1 MAEPVILA
9 ARKRRDGSAPAA
21 HAAPDAAPAE
31 PAGNDNAPLITTST
45 LIADT
50 MHCGL
55 CLVTVEDALA
65 KVPGVLE
72 ARVNLTTRRVRVRH
86 DRARVGVEQ
95 LIETVQGVG
104 YPAAELIDGRE
115 AETEAR
121 DLDFLKRLGVAGF
134 AAANIMLLSVSVW
147 SAGHNGD
154 MGAGLQGLFHWLSA
168 LIALPAVVYAG
179 QPFFRSAGAALKAGH
194 LNMDVPISL
203 GVTLATAMSVF
214 QTFRGSEQV
223 YFDAAVTLLFFLLIG
238 RYLDQR
244 MRTRAA
250 GAAANLIGLK
260 AITATLLKPDGE
272 TERVSSRSLKAGQRL
287 LVAAGERIAADG
299 CIVEGTSEVE
309 ESLITGESVP
319 RAVAAGDTVY
329 AGTVNAS
336 GPLIVEATAT
346 DQNTLLSEIGRLMET
361 AEQGRGRYVR
371 LADRA
376 ARIYAPSVH
385 VLGASTFVGWML
397 MGAGWEAA
405 LTAAI
410 AVLII
415 TCPCALALA
424 VPAVQVA
431 ASSRL
436 FARGV
441 IVKAADGLERLS
453 EVDTVVLDKTGT
465 LTLGEPHLIGVE
477 TVDRHLLARAAGLAA
492 ASRHPYSRA
501 VVRAAR
507 AAGLTVE
514 AATGVSETAGA
525 GLAAPAQTM
534 ATEATTTARGAATG
548 EDRLGSGAW
557 VGLPDVARNEATLWF
572 RPAGG
577 DAIALRFEDEL
588 RPDAAETVAR
598 LQAMGLGV
606 ELLSGD
612 RPAAVAAAAGA
623 TGIATY
629 TAEAKPAGKIARLD
643 ELKAAGRR
651 PLMVGD
657 GLNDAPALAAGQASL
672 SPASAADISQTASD
686 AVFQGARLAPVVEAI
701 AVSRQAQRMAVQN
714 FAIALAYNVV
724 FVPLAVAGVVTPLL
738 AAVAMSG
745 SSIAVVGN
753 ALRLRT
759 MKV

>member
-1 MAEPVILA
+1 MAGAVKIVGGASAADLPAPNADTPVTAAETGLA
-9 ARKRRDGSAPAA
+9 SEGAV
-21 HAAPDAAPAE
+21 
-31 PAGNDNAPLITTST
+31 NDNAPLIATST

-55 CLVTVEDALA
+55 CLVTIEDALA

-86 DRARVGVEQ
+86 DRALVPVER
-95 LIETVQGVG
+95 LLETVEKAG
-104 YPAAELIDGRE
+104 YPAAELIDGRD
-115 AETEAR
+115 AESEAR
-121 DLDFLKRLGVAGF
+121 DLDFLKRMGVAGF

-147 SAGHNGD
+147 SAGNSGD
-154 MGAGLQGLFHWLSA
+154 MGAGMQGLFHWLSA
-168 LIALPAVVYAG
+168 LIALPAVAYAG
-179 QPFFRSAGAALKAGH
+179 QPFFRSAGRALRAGH

-203 GVTLATAMSVF
+203 GVILATAMSVF
-214 QTFRGSEQV
+214 QTARGSEQV

-250 GAAANLIGLK
+250 GAAANLVGLK
-260 AITATLLKPDGE
+260 ATSATLLKEGGE
-272 TERVSSRSLKAGQRL
+272 MERVSSRSLRAGQRI

-299 CIVEGTSEVE
+299 RIVTGQSEVE

-319 RAVAAGDTVY
+319 RAIAPGAMVY
-329 AGTVNAS
+329 AGTINAS
-336 GPLIVEATAT
+336 APIVVEATAT
-346 DQNTLLSEIGRLMET
+346 DQNTLLAEIGRLMET

-376 ARIYAPSVH
+376 ARIYAPAVH
-385 VLGASTFVGWML
+385 VLGAGTFIGWML

-436 FARGV
+436 FSKGV

-465 LTLGEPHLIGVE
+465 LTLGEPRL
-477 TVDRHLLARAAGLAA
+477 TNPSAVDAAMLARAALLAA

-501 VVRAAR
+501 VVRAAND
-507 AAGLTVE
+507 AGITVE
-514 AATGVSETAGA
+514 AASDVTETPGA
-525 GLAAPAQTM
+525 GLSRPV
-534 ATEATTTARGAATG
+534 EGG

-557 VGLPDVARNEATLWF
+557 VGLDGQRQDEATLWF
-572 RPAGG
+572 RAAGREPV
-577 DAIALRFEDEL
+577 ALRFEDEV
-588 RPDAAETVAR
+588 RSDAAATVAR
-598 LQAMGLGV
+598 LKRLGLAV

-612 RPAAVAAAAGA
+612 RPEAVAAAAA
-623 TGIATY
+623 ETDIATY
-629 TAEAKPAGKIARLD
+629 RARARPADKIARLD

-657 GLNDAPALAAGQASL
+657 GLNDAPALAAGHASL

-686 AVFQGARLAPVVEAI
+686 AIFQGGRLGSIAEAV
-701 AVSRQAQRMAVQN
+701 AVSRAAQRMALQN
-714 FAIALAYNVV
+714 FGIALAYNVV

-738 AAVAMSG
+738 AAIAMSG
-745 SSIAVVGN
+745 SSVAVTGN

-759 MKV
+759 MRL

>member
-1 MAEPVILA
+1 MS
-9 ARKRRDGSAPAA
+9 SAPHTTSTNKAGGVS
-21 HAAPDAAPAE
+21 DAAGSGVLASPTTADADQSDAAN
-31 PAGNDNAPLITTST
+31 AGNDNAPLIANST

-55 CLVTVEDALA
+55 CLVTVEDAL
-65 KVPGVLE
+65 KKMPGVLE

-86 DRARVGVEQ
+86 DRSLASVDD
-95 LIETVQGVG
+95 LIGAVQGVG

-115 AETEAR
+115 AETAAR

-168 LIALPAVVYAG
+168 LIALPAVAYAG
-179 QPFFRSAGAALKAGH
+179 QPFFRSAYGALRAGH

-203 GVTLATAMSVF
+203 GVILATAMSVF
-214 QTFRGSEQV
+214 QTMRGSEQV

-250 GAAANLIGLK
+250 GAAANLLGLK
-260 AITATLLKPDGE
+260 ATTATLLKDNGE
-272 TERVSSRSLKAGQRL
+272 TERVSSRSLKAGQRV

-299 CIVEGTSEVE
+299 RLVDGTSEVE

-319 RAVAAGDTVY
+319 RPITAGDIVY

-336 GPLIVEATAT
+336 APIIVEATAT
-346 DQNTLLSEIGRLMET
+346 DQNTLLAEIGRLMES

-376 ARIYAPSVH
+376 ARIYAPAVH
-385 VLGASTFVGWML
+385 VLGASTFVGWLL
-397 MGAGWEAA
+397 MGSGWEAA

-436 FARGV
+436 FSKGV
-441 IVKAADGLERLS
+441 IVKAPDGLERLS

-465 LTLGEPHLIGVE
+465 LTLGEPRLTNAADVGSD
-477 TVDRHLLARAAGLAA
+477 TLGRAAELAA
-492 ASRHPYSRA
+492 TSRHPYSRA

-507 AAGLTVE
+507 EAGLTVMP
-514 AATGVSETAGA
+514 AAGVVETAGS
-525 GLAAPAQTM
+525 GLAAPR
-534 ATEATTTARGAATG
+534 ESGG

-557 VGLPDVARNEATLWF
+557 VGLPGTEQDAATLWF
-572 RPAGG
+572 RAAG
-577 DAIALRFEDEL
+577 AQPVALRFEDEV
-588 RPDAAETVAR
+588 RADAATTVTR
-598 LQAMGLGV
+598 LKAMGLGV

-612 RPAAVAAAAGA
+612 RPAAVARAADS
-623 TGIATY
+623 TGIAVFR
-629 TAEAKPAGKIARLD
+629 ARAKPGDKIIRLD
-643 ELKAAGRR
+643 ELKAAGHL

-657 GLNDAPALAAGQASL
+657 GLNDAPALAAGHASL

-686 AVFQGARLAPVVEAI
+686 AVFQGAKLEPLVEAI
-701 AVSRQAQRMAVQN
+701 AVSRQAQAMARQN
-714 FAIALAYNVV
+714 FGIALAYNVV
-724 FVPLAVAGVVTPLL
+724 FVPLAVAGLVTPLI

-745 SSIAVVGN
+745 SSIAVTGN

-759 MKV
+759 MKL

>member
-1 MAEPVILA
+1 MKLATAERGEAQQSHVATGTEPV
-9 ARKRRDGSAPAA
+9 
-21 HAAPDAAPAE
+21 
-31 PAGNDNAPLITTST
+31 NDNAPLPTTST

-55 CLVTVEDALA
+55 CLVTVEEALS
-65 KVPGVLE
+65 KVPGVID

-86 DRARVGVEQ
+86 DCARVGVEQ
-95 LIETVQGVG
+95 LIETVQAAG

-115 AETEAR
+115 AETAAR
-121 DLDFLKRLGVAGF
+121 DMDFLKRLGVAGF

-147 SAGHNGD
+147 SGSGSD
-154 MGAGLQGLFHWLSA
+154 MGAGLQSLFHWLSA

-179 QPFFRSAGAALKAGH
+179 QPFFRSAAAALRAGH

-203 GVTLATAMSVF
+203 GVILATAMSLF
-214 QTFRGSEQV
+214 QTMRGGEQV

-250 GAAANLIGLK
+250 GAAANLLGLK
-260 AITATLLKPDGE
+260 ATTATLLKSDGE

-287 LVAAGERIAADG
+287 LVAAGERIAADCRIIDG
-299 CIVEGTSEVE
+299 RSEVE

-319 RAVAAGDTVY
+319 RAVQAGDLVY
-329 AGTVNAS
+329 AGTINAS
-336 GPLIVEATAT
+336 APLVVEAAAT
-346 DQNTLLSEIGRLMET
+346 DQNTLLAEIGRLMEA

-376 ARIYAPSVH
+376 ARLYAPAVH
-385 VLGASTFVGWML
+385 VLGASTFIGWML
-397 MGAGWEAA
+397 MGSGWEPA

-436 FARGV
+436 FAKGV

-453 EVDTVVLDKTGT
+453 EIDTVVLDKTGT
-465 LTLGEPHLIGVE
+465 LTLGEPRLIGLE
-477 TVDRHLLARAAGLAA
+477 ALDPGLLARAAALAA

-507 AAGLTVE
+507 NACLTVE
-514 AATGVSETAGA
+514 VATDVRETAGS
-525 GLAAPAQTM
+525 GLEAARASPG
-534 ATEATTTARGAATG
+534 EGAPLSQV
-548 EDRLGSGAW
+548 DRLGSGAW
-557 VGLPDVARNEATLWF
+557 VGLTDDRQRDAATLWF

-577 DAIALRFEDEL
+577 EPVALRFEDEL
-588 RPDAAETVAR
+588 RADAVATVAR
-598 LQAMGLGV
+598 LQAMGLRI

-612 RPAAVAAAAGA
+612 RPSAVAAAAA
-623 TGIATY
+623 QTGIATY
-629 TAEAKPAGKIARLD
+629 RAEAKPADKIARM
-643 ELKAAGRR
+643 EALKSTGRK
-651 PLMVGD
+651 PLMIGD
-657 GLNDAPALAAGQASL
+657 GLNDAPALAAGHASL

-686 AVFQGARLAPVVEAI
+686 AVFQGGRLAPVIEAV
-701 AVSRQAQRMAVQN
+701 AVARAAQRMALQN

-724 FVPLAVAGVVTPLL
+724 FVPLAVAGLVTPLI

-745 SSIAVVGN
+745 SSIAVTGN
-753 ALRLRT
+753 ALRLRS
-759 MKV
+759 MRL